1 MEVTSD
7 GADVA
12 VDGPFVVV
20 ENDDEP
26 LCLLSDIVESL
37 KRDAVCERGVTSH
50 RNDVFLAPGE
60 VARDRHS
67 QGCRE
72 RRPRV
77 AGPVAV
83 VLTFSAE
90 HEAVQAAGLAN
101 RIEAVKT
108 AGQDLVDV
116 SLMTDVEENSV

>member
-1 MEVTSD
+1 M
-7 GADVA
+7 
-12 VDGPFVVV
+12 
-20 ENDDEP
+20 
-26 LCLLSDIVESL
+26 
-37 KRDAVCERGVTSH
+37 
-50 RNDVFLAPGE
+50 
-60 VARDRHS
+60 
-67 QGCRE
+67 
-72 RRPRV
+72 

-90 HEAVQAAGLAN
+90 HEAIQAAGLTN